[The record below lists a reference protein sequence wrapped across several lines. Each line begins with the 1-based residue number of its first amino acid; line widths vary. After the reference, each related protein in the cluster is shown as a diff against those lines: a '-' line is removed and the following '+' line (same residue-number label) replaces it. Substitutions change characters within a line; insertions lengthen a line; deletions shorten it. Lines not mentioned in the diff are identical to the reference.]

1 MVSIANLE
9 RARLAGLRSES
20 GASAVEMALVLPVL
34 LLFLAGIMDFGLVF
48 NNLMSMRQGI
58 GAGVRQGIVAQQ
70 GSSSD
75 CSITGAAGAT
85 AQTQQLMCL
94 TKSMIGL
101 DPVDSRTK
109 ILFPGV
115 KTKGGSLILCAQY
128 PLDSATSLFDPL
140 LHGVL
145 KAKVEMRIEQDL
157 SAFGS
162 ASETAL
168 PEGDWTWCV

>member
-1 MVSIANLE
+1 MVSITTLE
-9 RARLAGLRSES
+9 RARLAGLRGES

-58 GAGVRQGIVAQQ
+58 GAGVRQGIVAQP
-70 GSSSD
+70 GSSSS

-85 AQTQQLMCL
+85 AQTQKLICL
-94 TKSMIGL
+94 TKSLMAL

-109 ILFPGV
+109 VSFPST
-115 KTKGGSLILCAQY
+115 KLKGGSLILCAQY
-128 PLDSATSLFDPL
+128 PLDSTTSLFDPL
-140 LHGVL
+140 LNGVL

-157 SAFGS
+157 SAFDS
-162 ASETAL
+162 VSETAL
-168 PEGDWTWCV
+168 PDGDWTWCS

>member
-1 MVSIANLE
+1 MSITTFN
-9 RARLAGLRSES
+9 RARLVRLKGES
-20 GASAVEMALVLPVL
+20 GASAVEMALILPVL

-58 GAGVRQGIVAQQ
+58 GSSVRQGIVAQP

-85 AQTQQLMCL
+85 AQTQKLICL
-94 TKSMIGL
+94 TKTSMGL
-101 DPVDSRTK
+101 DPADSRTK
-109 ILFPGV
+109 ISFPTTKV
-115 KTKGGSLILCAQY
+115 KGGSLILCAQY
-128 PLDSATSLFDPL
+128 PLDSTTSLFDPL
-140 LHGVL
+140 LHGIL

-162 ASETAL
+162 TSETAL
-168 PEGDWTWCV
+168 SEGDWTWCS